1 MFGASFNSGKP
12 LPAGAILNG
21 ASTTT
26 PLGVGGTYT
35 SNVLRVGPHPS
46 VVITVATDRDGTC
59 YAEFS
64 SDGANWDYSIPYEVH
79 ASQQNIYKVQVIADY
94 FRTRVVNTSGVSQT
108 YLRVQS
114 LTSNGSLDV
123 YPLKNIIPHNAPALP
138 VTAFEME
145 FLAASGKL
153 DGISIVNKFGMNT
166 DIDTTPLP
174 EDIWYGGGV
183 YTGFPVSSLETVN
196 VVSTSVNDTAAGSG
210 ARQLFLS
217 GLDTNYNTIS
227 ETVTLNGTT
236 PVTSLNQYRRVNFA
250 YVVASGS
257 SNTAFNAGN
266 ITIRHTTTSAN
277 VFVAMQAGRGQSNTT
292 AYTVPAGKTGY
303 IRRLFC
309 GLRGGTT
316 ATCEGSLWTRHFG
329 FPPRLQRPFEFTA
342 GDDMVDIIYGGIML
356 PEKTDLILRIT
367 ACAANN
373 TVVAGGYDLL
383 LIDN

>member
-145 FLAASGKL
+145 FQ
-153 DGISIVNKFGMNT
+153 T
-166 DIDTTPLP
+166 
-174 EDIWYGGGV
+174 
-183 YTGFPVSSLETVN
+183 
-196 VVSTSVNDTAAGSG
+196 
-210 ARQLFLS
+210 Q
-217 GLDTNYNTIS
+217 
-227 ETVTLNGTT
+227 
-236 PVTSLNQYRRVNFA
+236 
-250 YVVASGS
+250 
-257 SNTAFNAGN
+257 
-266 ITIRHTTTSAN
+266 
-277 VFVAMQAGRGQSNTT
+277 
-292 AYTVPAGKTGY
+292 
-303 IRRLFC
+303 
-309 GLRGGTT
+309 
-316 ATCEGSLWTRHFG
+316 
-329 FPPRLQRPFEFTA
+329 
-342 GDDMVDIIYGGIML
+342 
-356 PEKTDLILRIT
+356 
-367 ACAANN
+367 
-373 TVVAGGYDLL
+373 
-383 LIDN
+383 